1 MLEYIY
7 DFLSVLFDKLKE
19 REEIN
24 SIILFGS
31 FARGKQRKDSDI
43 DIFIDVEEK
52 NKNKISLLVKESL
65 NEFELK
71 AEKTWKLRG
80 ITNPI
85 VPIIDSLNSEQWK
98 ELNNDIQN
106 YGKILYGNYKIK
118 DKILISYNF
127 STLKQKDKMQVIRKL
142 FGYKLKKGK
151 KTYEQKGLIFSL
163 NSQKVSNA
171 LIIDVKNSSSI
182 IELLKKNKVKFEIK
196 TF

>member
-31 FARGKQRKDSDI
+31 FARGNQRKDSDI